1 MEALMLKCIL
11 KSLLLSVIPAV
22 LLIPVLSYDASA
34 QSCSVQICKSA
45 EDSGDTEFPFIAVD
59 INEMFESFS
68 LLGGGEGEGSCIQTS
83 IPQGQPLTVFE
94 EFLPGWVLDHIECEL
109 IGVDFQILD
118 DGNTLGLI
126 CNVPT
131 ANGTCTFF
139 NVRGD
144 IVRNIPTL
152 SEWGMIAAAAGL
164 ALVGVFFVIR
174 RKRAAVNS

>member
-1 MEALMLKCIL
+1 MLKFIL

-59 INEMFESFS
+59 INEVVEPFS
-68 LLGGGEGEGSCIQTS
+68 LLGAGEGSCVQTS
-83 IPQGQPLTVFE
+83 IPQGQVLTIVE
-94 EFLPGWVLDHIECEL
+94 EFLPGWVPDGIICSLT
-109 IGVDFQILD
+109 GVDFEILD
-118 DGNTLGLI
+118 DGNVLGLL

-152 SEWGMIAAAAGL
+152 SEWGMISAVIGL
-164 ALVGVFFVIR
+164 GLIGVFFAVR
-174 RKRAAVNS
+174 RKRAQAV